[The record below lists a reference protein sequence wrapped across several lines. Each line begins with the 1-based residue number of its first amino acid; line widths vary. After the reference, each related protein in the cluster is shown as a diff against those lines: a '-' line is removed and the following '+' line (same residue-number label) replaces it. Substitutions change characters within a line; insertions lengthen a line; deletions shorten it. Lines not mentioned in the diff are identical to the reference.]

1 MPAAVSVEIWC
12 FYRPKEKVETELPN
26 VSVFAEGNDFLEI
39 REATSLVVVRRENS
53 CASQGTSRKSAFAL
67 FVKFLKTAIFGP

>member
-26 VSVFAEGNDFLEI
+26 VSIFAESGPFFRIEKLK
-39 REATSLVVVRRENS
+39 SSVVVPSGILAEP
-53 CASQGTSRKSAFAL
+53 APKQGTHINSACHFH
-67 FVKFLKTAIFGP
+67 